1 MNKLH
6 LLHLPLALKPLF
18 LFIAVLVNS
27 TLSFAT
33 ELDAKQQLKVKLAM
47 LATYQANFTQTVVDI
62 ENTLL
67 QQAQGRI
74 VLQQPNKL
82 YWELF
87 EPNESVLLADGDNIW
102 NVDPFL
108 EQVVAYTP
116 DVALEN
122 NPLILLTNPQSR
134 QWQEFEVSQSESQF
148 IITPRELNGGI
159 ESLRLVF
166 NGDIL
171 VELESQDGQQQKSLL
186 VFSEIKQNNTLPA
199 DTFIFVMPDGYELD
213 DQR

>member
-1 MNKLH
+1 MNKFYRLKQKILIITV
-6 LLHLPLALKPLF
+6 LL
-18 LFIAVLVNS
+18 NS
-27 TLSFAT
+27 TFVLAT
-33 ELDAKQQLKVKLAM
+33 DMDAKQQLRVKLVK

-67 QQAQGRI
+67 QQATGRLA
-74 VLQQPNKL
+74 LQQPNKL

-102 NVDPFL
+102 NIDPFL
-108 EQVVAYTP
+108 DQVVVNSA
-116 DVALEN
+116 DVALKN
-122 NPLILLTNPQSR
+122 NPLILLTNPDSS

-166 NGDIL
+166 KGDTL
-171 VELESQDGQQQKSLL
+171 VELESQDGQQQKSVLL
-186 VFSEIKQNNTLPA
+186 FSDIKQNHSLPA
-199 DTFIFVMPDGYELD
+199 DTFLFVMPDGYELD
-213 DQR
+213 DQRSL

>member
-1 MNKLH
+1 MNKLYQ
-6 LLHLPLALKPLF
+6 LKQLILF
-18 LFIAVLVNS
+18 TAVLLNS
-27 TLSFAT
+27 TFGFAT
-33 ELDAKQQLKVKLAM
+33 DMDAKQQLKVKLAE
-47 LATYQANFTQTVVDI
+47 LATYQANFTQTVVDF

-67 QQAQGRI
+67 QQATGRF

-102 NVDPFL
+102 NIDPFL
-108 EQVVAYTP
+108 EQVVVNDA

-122 NPLILLTNPQSR
+122 NPLILLTNPDSS
-134 QWQEFEVSQSESQF
+134 QWQEFEVSQSASQF
-148 IITPRELNGGI
+148 IITPRELKGGI

-166 NGDIL
+166 KGDTL

-186 VFSEIKQNNTLPA
+186 LFSEIKQNHSLPA

-213 DQR
+213 DQRSL

>member
-1 MNKLH
+1 MNKLTQLKQLW
-6 LLHLPLALKPLF
+6 LLT
-18 LFIAVLVNS
+18 AVLITN
-27 TLSFAT
+27 TYTFAADM
-33 ELDAKQQLKVKLAM
+33 DAKQQLKVKLSL

-67 QQAQGRI
+67 QQASGRI

-108 EQVVAYTP
+108 DQVVVNSA
-116 DVALEN
+116 DVALDK
-122 NPLILLTNPQSR
+122 NPLILLTNPDSSK
-134 QWQEFEVSQSESQF
+134 WQEFTVSQSDNQF
-148 IITPRELNGGI
+148 IITPLELNGGI

-166 NGDIL
+166 NGDLL
-171 VELESQDGQQQKSLL
+171 VELESQDGQQQKSVLS
-186 VFSEIKQNNTLPA
+186 FSDIKQNKPLPA
-199 DTFIFVMPDGYELD
+199 NTFIFVMPEGYELD

>member
-1 MNKLH
+1 MNKL
-6 LLHLPLALKPLF
+6 LLIKPLF
-18 LFIAVLVNS
+18 LFIALLLNS
-27 TLSFAT
+27 TLILAT
-33 ELDAKQQLKVKLAM
+33 EMDAKQQLQVKLGM

-67 QQAQGRI
+67 QKATGRI
-74 VLQQPNKL
+74 VLQQPNNL

-108 EQVVAYTP
+108 EQVVAYAA
-116 DVALEN
+116 DAALEN
-122 NPLILLTNPQSR
+122 NPLILLTNPQSS
-134 QWQEFEVSQSESQF
+134 QWQKFEVSQLDNQF
-148 IITPRELNGGI
+148 IITPRELNGGF

-186 VFSEIKQNNTLPA
+186 LFSDVKQNNALPA

>member
-1 MNKLH
+1 MNKLTQ
-6 LLHLPLALKPLF
+6 LKPLL
-18 LFIAVLVNS
+18 LFFTVLLNITFS
-27 TLSFAT
+27 HAK
-33 ELDAKQQLKVKLAM
+33 EMDAKQQLKIKLTS

-67 QQAQGRI
+67 QQATGRI

-108 EQVVAYTP
+108 EQVVVYGA
-116 DVALEN
+116 DAALED
-122 NPLILLTNPQSR
+122 NPLILLTNPDSSK
-134 QWQEFEVSQSESQF
+134 WQEFDVSQLDSQF
-148 IITPRELNGGI
+148 IITPRELKGGI

-166 NGDIL
+166 KGDLL
-171 VELESQDGQQQKSLL
+171 VELESQDGQQQKSVLS
-186 VFSEIKQNNTLPA
+186 FSEIQQNKTLPT

>member
-1 MNKLH
+1 MNKL
-6 LLHLPLALKPLF
+6 LLIKPLF
-18 LFIAVLVNS
+18 LFIALLLNS
-27 TLSFAT
+27 TLILAT
-33 ELDAKQQLKVKLAM
+33 EMDAKQQLQVKLGM

-67 QQAQGRI
+67 QKATGRI
-74 VLQQPNKL
+74 VLQQPNNL

-108 EQVVAYTP
+108 EQVVAYAA
-116 DVALEN
+116 DAALEN
-122 NPLILLTNPQSR
+122 NPLILLTNPQSS
-134 QWQEFEVSQSESQF
+134 QWQKFEVSQLDNQF

-186 VFSEIKQNNTLPA
+186 LFSDVKQNNALPA